1 MSFARRNL
9 ALLLSAA
16 AAFVAAASSAGPLTV
31 EEIVTLRS
39 VATAEMSPDGER
51 IAYVLRVPRR
61 PYVDDDGPAY
71 RELHVTDL
79 EGRSRGYV
87 IGKVDVRDIEWS
99 ADGKK
104 IFYTAKRDDDEH
116 VALYEIPID
125 GGESRRLYAHDT
137 DIGELEL
144 SNDGRKLAFL
154 AADAPPEHW
163 EKLREKGFDAEVY
176 EESALPTGVW
186 ILDVARAAERA
197 SRGSPAASPEGRD
210 RPGERRRTGAGARGQ
225 RSDAEEPPLAIRAE
239 LPGSASVVRFS
250 PDGTR
255 YAVALA
261 PTPLIDDFYV
271 NRKITIVET
280 ETSRVIGRVEHEG
293 KLGEFVWSPDGTR
306 IAFIGAAD
314 PNDPLEGRLYVVSA
328 DGGEPRRVDR
338 DYPGHIERLMWLDAE
353 TLLYVGARGVF
364 TEIARTRVDEPFEI
378 PPEPEGGPIVRT
390 LHGNAAG
397 RRFALVAETP
407 QHPQEVYVW
416 SEAEGYRRLTRS
428 NPILD
433 ERDLAPQE
441 VLRYTARDGLVI
453 EGILVG
459 PMQRQPGRRYP
470 VVIAVHGGPESHF
483 SHGWMSSYT
492 FPAQAMAADGFA
504 FFYPNYRASTGRG
517 VEFSKLDHSDP
528 AGREFDDLVDAKAY
542 LVEIGLADPGR
553 VGISGASYGGYAS
566 MWGATALTE
575 HFAAAVAFVG
585 LSDLIAAAGTSD
597 IPHELH
603 QVHWR
608 AWPWDDWQF
617 ALERSPIYHAGK
629 TRTPLLILGGDADP
643 RVDPSQSL
651 ALYRHIKLRT
661 DTPVRLVRYP
671 GEQHGNRDTAAQLD
685 YALRMQR
692 WMKHYLQGPG
702 GEPPPY
708 ELDVHVERL
717 GAAAAAQE

>member
-1 MSFARRNL
+1 
-9 ALLLSAA
+9 
-16 AAFVAAASSAGPLTV
+16 
-31 EEIVTLRS
+31 
-39 VATAEMSPDGER
+39 
-51 IAYVLRVPRR
+51 VPRR
-61 PYVDDDGPAY
+61 P
-71 RELHVTDL
+71 
-79 EGRSRGYV
+79 S
-87 IGKVDVRDIEWS
+87 
-99 ADGKK
+99 
-104 IFYTAKRDDDEH
+104 
-116 VALYEIPID
+116 
-125 GGESRRLYAHDT
+125 
-137 DIGELEL
+137 
-144 SNDGRKLAFL
+144 
-154 AADAPPEHW
+154 
-163 EKLREKGFDAEVY
+163 
-176 EESALPTGVW
+176 
-186 ILDVARAAERA
+186 
-197 SRGSPAASPEGRD
+197 
-210 RPGERRRTGAGARGQ
+210 AGARGQ

-390 LHGNAAG
+390 LHGSAAG

-517 VEFSKLDHSDP
+517 VEFSKLDHRDP
-528 AGREFDDLVDAKAY
+528 AGREFDDLVDA
-542 LVEIGLADPGR
+542 INSSGFGLTLGVHSRLESVAKSVARRAR
-553 VGISGASYGGYAS
+553 VGNVYVNRNIIGAQVGVQPFGG
-566 MWGATALTE
+566 
-575 HFAAAVAFVG
+575 VG
-585 LSDLIAAAGTSD
+585 LSGTGPKAGG
-597 IPHELH
+597 PHYLL
-603 QVHWR
+603 
-608 AWPWDDWQF
+608 QF
-617 ALERSPIYHAGK
+617 ATEQTYTVNTMAIGGNAS
-629 TRTPLLILGGDADP
+629 LLAMD
-643 RVDPSQSL
+643 
-651 ALYRHIKLRT
+651 
-661 DTPVRLVRYP
+661 
-671 GEQHGNRDTAAQLD
+671 
-685 YALRMQR
+685 
-692 WMKHYLQGPG
+692 
-702 GEPPPY
+702 
-708 ELDVHVERL
+708 
-717 GAAAAAQE
+717 

>member
-1 MSFARRNL
+1 MRFASRDL
-9 ALLLSAA
+9 AFLLSAA
-16 AAFVAAASSAGPLTV
+16 AAFVAAASAAADPLTV

-39 VATAEMSPDGER
+39 VVTAELSPDGER
-51 IAYVLRVPRR
+51 IAYVLQVPRR
-61 PYVDDDGPAY
+61 PYVDDDGPAFK
-71 RELHVTDL
+71 ELHVTDL

-87 IGKVDVRDIEWS
+87 TGKVDVGDIEWS
-99 ADGKK
+99 ADGGK

-137 DIGELEL
+137 DITNLEL
-144 SNDGRKLAFL
+144 SEDGRKLAFL
-154 AADAPPEHW
+154 AADAPPEHR
-163 EKLREKGFDAEVY
+163 ERLREKGFDAEVY
-176 EESALPTGVW
+176 EESALPTGVF
-186 ILDVARAAERA
+186 ILDVARASRESGAAAGRA
-197 SRGSPAASPEGRD
+197 GGDGSREPGADDRGDGEG
-210 RPGERRRTGAGARGQ
+210 T
-225 RSDAEEPPLAIRAE
+225 EEPPLAVRADLE
-239 LPGSASVVRFS
+239 GSASLVRFS
-250 PDGTR
+250 PDGSR

-293 KLGEFVWSPDGTR
+293 KLGEFVWSPDGSR

-328 DGGEPRRVDR
+328 NGGEPRRVSR
-338 DYPGHIERLMWLDAE
+338 DYPGHIEHVMWLDAE
-353 TLLYVGARGVF
+353 TLLYTGARGVF
-364 TEIARTRVDEPFEI
+364 TEIARTRVDGPFEI
-378 PPEPEGGPIVRT
+378 APEPEGGPIVRT
-390 LHGNAAG
+390 LHSNADG
-397 RRFALVAETP
+397 RRLALVAETP
-407 QHPQEVYVW
+407 QHPREVYVW
-416 SEAEGYRRLTRS
+416 SEGEGYRRLTRS

-470 VVIAVHGGPESHF
+470 VVIAVHGGPEAHF
-483 SHGWMSSYT
+483 SHGWMSGYT

-517 VEFSKLDHSDP
+517 VEFSKLDHRDP

-629 TRTPLLILGGDADP
+629 ARTPLLILGGDADP

-685 YALRMQR
+685 YALRMER

-708 ELDVHVERL
+708 ELDVHLERL
-717 GAAAAAQE
+717 EAAEAEQD